1 MRKEERREGKEGNNP
16 CEISLIDTDFC
27 VYISPEFII
36 HPWLFIVSF
45 FLIPCFSLN
54 FQSLFLC
61 CKLLCLHLFVY
72 LPKRNTIC
80 YSLPV
85 SLNTV
90 SV

>member
-1 MRKEERREGKEGNNP
+1 MRKEERRREGNEGNNP

-45 FLIPCFSLN
+45 FVIPCFSLN
-54 FQSLFLC
+54 FQSLCVVNYFVCISFFICLEGTPYAILFL
-61 CKLLCLHLFVY
+61 
-72 LPKRNTIC
+72 
-80 YSLPV
+80 
-85 SLNTV
+85 